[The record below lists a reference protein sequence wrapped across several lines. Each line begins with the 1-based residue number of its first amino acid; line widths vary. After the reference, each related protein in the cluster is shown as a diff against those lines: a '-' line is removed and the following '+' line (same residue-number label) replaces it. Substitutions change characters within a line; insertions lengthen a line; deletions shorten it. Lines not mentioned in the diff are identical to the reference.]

1 MNNSMINNM
10 SYRVFSNKKN
20 SRGFTLAE
28 LLVAMTILAFTIS
41 ALLLAFVNCQ
51 LLNESNN
58 NLAIATNDAQY
69 VLEEIKC
76 TGYSNIN
83 NFINNFDP
91 LYFENLNVETITFPN
106 LVVGA
111 DITEVTVE
119 VGWIER
125 GRNKHVSLST
135 QFSR

>member
-1 MNNSMINNM
+1 MINNM
-10 SYRVFSNKKN
+10 NYRVFSNKKN

-41 ALLLAFVNCQ
+41 ALLFTFVSCL

-58 NLAIATNDAQY
+58 NLVIATNDAQY
-69 VLEEIKC
+69 VMEELKSI
-76 TGYSNIN
+76 GYSEIN

-91 LYFENLNVETITFPN
+91 LYFENLNVETITFPSSN
-106 LVVGA
+106 VGTNIA
-111 DITEVTVE
+111 DVTVE
-119 VGWIER
+119 VGWMER
-125 GRNKHVSLST
+125 GRNRHVSLST